1 MPPCF
6 GIVGHGVVGSLFSRI
21 LSNHGA
27 RVLSYD
33 CLLDRPEKAS
43 LMQKKIEEDRSKA
56 CSLAEVLGGSDYILS
71 VITPQSCRE
80 IADCAS
86 RSLHGHQVF
95 VDLNSTSPAVKR
107 MVGASVTNNG
117 AQFVEGVILGAV
129 SSSTSPVILLGG
141 PAGESVAW
149 VFQQYGLAARFYSPE
164 IGRVSAFKMLRSIFS
179 KVVEAV
185 LVETLVAARRAGL
198 LNEIWEE
205 IRTTLSTGQV
215 EDTFQIW
222 ICSHARSAQRRCC
235 EMEEVSQFLEDIGI
249 PSVLPRASGQLF
261 ARSFELGVA
270 DAFPQEP
277 ESFREV
283 IEYLEQQQG
292 TVPRSAER
300 CPDTDP
306 YP

>member
-1 MPPCF
+1 MPHCF

-33 CLLDRPEKAS
+33 CLLDHPETAS

-71 VITPQSCRE
+71 VIPPQSCCE

-86 RSLHGHQVF
+86 RSLHRHQVF
-95 VDLNSTSPAVKR
+95 VDLTSTSPAIKR
-107 MVGASVTNNG
+107 MVAVSVTNG
-117 AQFVEGVILGAV
+117 DSRFVEGVILGAV
-129 SSSTSPVILLGG
+129 SSSISPVILLGG
-141 PAGESVAW
+141 PAGENTAW
-149 VFQQYGLAARFYSPE
+149 VFQQYGLDARFYSPE
-164 IGRVSAFKMLRSIFS
+164 IGRASAFKMLRSIFS
-179 KVVEAV
+179 KGFEAV

-205 IRTTLSTGQV
+205 IRTTLSKGKA

-222 ICSHARSAQRRCC
+222 IRSHARSAQRRCS
-235 EMEEVSQFLEDIGI
+235 EMQEVSQFLDDIGI
-249 PSVLPRASGQLF
+249 PPVLPGACAQVF
-261 ARSFELGVA
+261 ARSFEFGVA

-283 IEYLEQQQG
+283 IDYLERQQA
-292 TVPRSAER
+292 TLPRLAEQLQ
-300 CPDTDP
+300 DFHE
-306 YP
+306 